1 MEIVIRK
8 DIGKYM
14 EELRS
19 WLETQREIPL
29 EDMDGFFASR
39 VKIYDEH
46 MSLWKEAYRIL
57 PDYLPEKV
65 DTILDLG
72 IGTGLELEAIY
83 RKFPSVS
90 VTGID
95 LSRAMLDEL
104 ERKYPDRKFTAVCG
118 DYFEEN
124 FGPDY
129 DAVVSV
135 ESLHHFSPIE
145 KGKLYRK
152 IYHSLKRG
160 GTFLLCDYI
169 ACCEEEE
176 ALLAKECMRKKKAQG
191 ISDGELVHFDTPLTL
206 ARELSLLRAAGFVSA
221 EAVNSIEGATIIV
234 SVK

>member
-90 VTGID
+90 VT
-95 LSRAMLDEL
+95 
-104 ERKYPDRKFTAVCG
+104 
-118 DYFEEN
+118 
-124 FGPDY
+124 
-129 DAVVSV
+129 
-135 ESLHHFSPIE
+135 
-145 KGKLYRK
+145 
-152 IYHSLKRG
+152 
-160 GTFLLCDYI
+160 
-169 ACCEEEE
+169 
-176 ALLAKECMRKKKAQG
+176 
-191 ISDGELVHFDTPLTL
+191 
-206 ARELSLLRAAGFVSA
+206 
-221 EAVNSIEGATIIV
+221 
-234 SVK
+234 